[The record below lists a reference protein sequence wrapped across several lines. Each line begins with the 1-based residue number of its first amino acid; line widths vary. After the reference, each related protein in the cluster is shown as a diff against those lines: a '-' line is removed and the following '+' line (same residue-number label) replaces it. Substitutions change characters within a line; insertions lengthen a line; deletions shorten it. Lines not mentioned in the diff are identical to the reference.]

1 MTESEESMT
10 ETMPLGFKFNKQFK
24 SQYLQGNIL
33 LMLQTALFFY
43 ANTQLANTD
52 VLVAFLDLFLSI
64 KHKQQTF
71 TFHFFLKLVA
81 AIPET
86 SIHSQE

>member
-1 MTESEESMT
+1 MKESEESMT

-33 LMLQTALFFY
+33 LKLQTALFFY

-64 KHKQQTF
+64 KNKQTF
-71 TFHFFLKLVA
+71 TFHFFFKLVA

-86 SIHSQE
+86 SIDLHL